1 MKLNK
6 KIFLYFFSIFFV
18 LFVIVTYFQYRRE
31 KEFSRLQ
38 LDGQLNTY
46 VHTIHN
52 YIQSEQPTWEELN
65 RFVRLFPDSTLR
77 VTIIDS
83 LGNVFFDS
91 SLPKGTHF
99 QNHLNRPE
107 IAKARKEKVGET
119 IRHSASTGRNYYYMA
134 ERFPEYYIRCALP
147 YNVNLVAS
155 LKANMFFLYFMLF
168 MFVIAA
174 IALFFISKNFSRSI
188 DRLRV
193 FTQKAEQDDILDTDI
208 QFPNDE
214 LGEISNNIVQLYR
227 RMLESKTDADRQ
239 REKLFKHLQ
248 ISREGLGIFSSD
260 KKEILANTHF
270 IQYTNILADEEVK
283 SSDEIFSIPEF
294 SEINTFIDDCLSN
307 NETKRKRITI
317 EKNGHSFYVQCI
329 VFQDDTFEI
338 SINDIS
344 AQEHENELKRHLTQN
359 ISHELKTPV
368 SSIMGY
374 MESILENPEIS
385 PQRERFFIERAY
397 QQTQRLSAL
406 LQDISTLNKLDEA
419 DQLFAKEPCSLTEII
434 DEVLNDVHILIE
446 QKKCKVIKNYR
457 SDIKIKGN
465 NSLLYSIFRNLM
477 DNALTYGGENITV
490 EINCYREDNEFYYFS
505 FSDNGPGVAEEHLN
519 RLFERFYRV
528 DKGRSR
534 KMGGTGLGLAIVKNA
549 VLFHKGNISAKNQP
563 GGGLSFIFS
572 LRKY

>member
-1 MKLNK
+1 MF
-6 KIFLYFFSIFFV
+6 IITV
-18 LFVIVTYFQYRRE
+18 L
-31 KEFSRLQ
+31 
-38 LDGQLNTY
+38 
-46 VHTIHN
+46 
-52 YIQSEQPTWEELN
+52 
-65 RFVRLFPDSTLR
+65 
-77 VTIIDS
+77 
-83 LGNVFFDS
+83 
-91 SLPKGTHF
+91 
-99 QNHLNRPE
+99 
-107 IAKARKEKVGET
+107 
-119 IRHSASTGRNYYYMA
+119 
-134 ERFPEYYIRCALP
+134 
-147 YNVNLVAS
+147 
-155 LKANMFFLYFMLF
+155 
-168 MFVIAA
+168 
-174 IALFFISKNFSRSI
+174 ALFFISKNFSRSI
-188 DRLRV
+188 DRLRI

-248 ISREGLGIFSSD
+248 ISHEGLGIFSSD

-283 SSDEIFSIPEF
+283 SSDEIFTIPEF
-294 SEINTFIDDCLSN
+294 SEINAFIDDCLSN

-317 EKNGHSFYVQCI
+317 EKNGYSFYVQCI

-344 AQEHENELKRHLTQN
+344 TQEHENELKRHLTQN

-374 MESILENPEIS
+374 MESILDNPDI
-385 PQRERFFIERAY
+385 PLQRQRFFIERAY

-419 DQLFAKEPCSLTEII
+419 DQLFAKEPCFLSEII
-434 DEVLNDVHILIE
+434 DEVLNDVRILIE
-446 QKKCKVIKNYR
+446 QKNCKVIKNYR